1 MNHFYRRLILYAL
14 ILTGLIYLS
23 ASGKCTSSSEKVTGP
38 VRSELLQPLYE
49 GYMDAVPYKGQFLSV
64 GTGGRID
71 FIDFSGT
78 KSRTF
83 DEHKDNLNCAVVWED
98 FALVAGDGGSVLR
111 TEDGVIFEKAE
122 TGTDRDINGI
132 AARRDMIVAGADE
145 GTLLVSVNSK
155 SWNTV
160 EPGVRGN
167 IVSVAA
173 GLQMFIAVTDEGEII
188 KSDDGLNWKV
198 TDYNKEY
205 SGFYK
210 PCIFSEVLAAGN
222 NIVICG
228 KHTDGSPAVIT
239 STLGNVWTE
248 RLLNYRDDH
257 GSISFLV
264 NCPNS
269 VAYDEP
275 RDQYILA
282 CGNGEIF
289 SLPSCTKCNASA
301 IISGKDL
308 HAIACLGDVMFC
320 GGEGFS
326 VNVIRF

>member
-1 MNHFYRRLILYAL
+1 MTRLFRRILFYSL

-23 ASGKCTSSSEKVTGP
+23 ASGNYTSSEESVSG
-38 VRSELLQPLYE
+38 QE
-49 GYMDAVPYKGQFLSV
+49 GYRDAVSYMGQFLAV
-64 GTGGRID
+64 GTGGKID
-71 FIDFSGT
+71 IIDASGA
-78 KSRTF
+78 RVLTF
-83 DEHKDNLNCAVVWED
+83 NEHRGDLNCAAVWEQL
-98 FALVAGDGGSVLR
+98 AIVAGEGGLVLR
-111 TEDGVIFEKAE
+111 TSDGEVFEKSE
-122 TGTDRDINGI
+122 TGTDKDINGI
-132 AARRDMIVAGADE
+132 AARQDMIVAGAD
-145 GTLLVSVNSK
+145 GGILLVSVNGK
-155 SWNTV
+155 SWNTI
-160 EPGVRGN
+160 EPGVSGN

-173 GLQMFIAVTDEGEII
+173 GMSMFIAVTDEGEII

-210 PCIFSEVLAAGN
+210 PCIFHEVLAAGN

-228 KHTDGSPAVIT
+228 KHPDGSPAVIT

-248 RLLNYRDDH
+248 RLLNYRDDQ
-257 GSISFLV
+257 GSILFLA

-269 VAYDEP
+269 VAYDQP

-282 CGNGEIF
+282 CDRGEIF

-301 IISGKDL
+301 IISGNNL
-308 HAIACLGDVMFC
+308 HAIACLDDMLFC

-326 VNVIRF
+326 VNVVRF

>member
-1 MNHFYRRLILYAL
+1 MIHMFRQIQIYGL
-14 ILTGLIYLS
+14 ILTGCVFLS
-23 ASGKCTSSSEKVTGP
+23 ASFRCTSSAESVSGP
-38 VRSELLQPLYE
+38 E
-49 GYMDAVPYKGQFLSV
+49 GYRDAVPFRGQFLAV

-71 FIDFSGT
+71 FIDASGS
-78 KSRTF
+78 KIRTLN
-83 DEHKDNLNCAVVWED
+83 EHRDDLNCVTVWEQ
-98 FALVAGDGGSVLR
+98 FVVIAGEGGTILWSADGEVL
-111 TEDGVIFEKAE
+111 EKAE
-122 TGTDRDINGI
+122 TGTDKDINGI
-132 AARRDMIVAGADE
+132 AARQDMIVAGADG
-145 GTLLVSVNSK
+145 GTLLVSVNGK
-155 SWNTV
+155 SWNTI

-173 GLQMFIAVTDEGEII
+173 GVSMFIAVTDEGEII
-188 KSDDGLNWKV
+188 KSGDGLNWQV

-210 PCIFSEVLAAGN
+210 PCLFHEVVAAGS

-228 KHTDGSPAVIT
+228 WHPDGSPAVIT

-248 RLLNYRDDH
+248 RLLNYRDDQ
-257 GSISFLV
+257 GSIRFLL

-269 VAYDEP
+269 IAYDQP

-282 CGNGEIF
+282 CDRGEIF

-301 IISGKDL
+301 IISGKNI
-308 HAIACLGDVMFC
+308 HAIACLDGILFC

-326 VNVIRF
+326 VNVVKL

>member
-1 MNHFYRRLILYAL
+1 MNHFFRRLLLYSL

-23 ASGKCTSSSEKVTGP
+23 ASGKCTSSSEIVTGR
-38 VRSELLQPLYE
+38 VRSAISQPIYE
-49 GYMDAVPYKGQFLSV
+49 GYMDAVPYRGQFLAV

-78 KSRTF
+78 KARTIN
-83 DEHKDNLNCAVVWED
+83 DHKDNLNCTAVWEE
-98 FALVAGDGGSVLR
+98 FALVAGEGGSILL
-111 TEDGVIFEKAE
+111 TEDGVVFEKAE

-132 AARRDMIVAGADE
+132 AARQDMIVAGADG

-155 SWNTV
+155 SWNII

-173 GLQMFIAVTDEGEII
+173 GASMFIAVTDEGEII
-188 KSDDGLNWKV
+188 KSDDGLSWKV

-210 PCIFSEVLAAGN
+210 PCMFHEVLAAGS

-228 KHTDGSPAVIT
+228 KHSDGSPAVIT

-248 RLLNYRDDH
+248 RLLNFRDDH
-257 GSISFLV
+257 GNIGFLT

-269 VAYDEP
+269 VAYDQQ
-275 RDQYILA
+275 RDQYIMA
-282 CGNGEIF
+282 CDKGEIF

-301 IISGKDL
+301 IISGDDL
-308 HAIACLGDVMFC
+308 HAIACLDDILFC
-320 GGEGFS
+320 GGEAFS

>member
-1 MNHFYRRLILYAL
+1 MTHFLRRLIFYGLT
-14 ILTGLIYLS
+14 LTGLIHLS
-23 ASGKCTSSSEKVTGP
+23 ASGKYTPIAEKVSG
-38 VRSELLQPLYE
+38 QE
-49 GYMDAVPYKGQFLSV
+49 GYRDAVPYMGQFLAV

-71 FIDFSGT
+71 LIDASGARVLIFNENGT
-78 KSRTF
+78 
-83 DEHKDNLNCAVVWED
+83 DLNCAAVWNQ
-98 FALVAGDGGSVLR
+98 FAIAAGEGGLVLR
-111 TEDGVIFEKAE
+111 TGDGEVFEKTE
-122 TGTDRDINGI
+122 SGTDKDINGI
-132 AARRDMIVAGADE
+132 AARQDMIVAGAD
-145 GTLLVSVNSK
+145 GGILLVSVNGK
-155 SWNTV
+155 SWNTI

-173 GLQMFIAVTDEGEII
+173 GTSMFIAVTDEGEII
-188 KSDDGLNWKV
+188 KSDDGLNWMV

-205 SGFYK
+205 SGYYK
-210 PCIFSEVLAAGN
+210 PCIFHEVLAAGS

-228 KHTDGSPAVIT
+228 RHTDGSPAVIT

-257 GSISFLV
+257 GNISFLT

-269 VAYDEP
+269 VAYDKP

-282 CGNGEIF
+282 CDRGEIF

-301 IISGKDL
+301 IISGSNL
-308 HAIACLGDVMFC
+308 YAIACLDDMLFC

-326 VNVIRF
+326 VNVVRF

>member
-1 MNHFYRRLILYAL
+1 MTHFLRRLIFYGLT
-14 ILTGLIYLS
+14 LTGLIHLS
-23 ASGKCTSSSEKVTGP
+23 ASGKYTPIAEKVSG
-38 VRSELLQPLYE
+38 QE
-49 GYMDAVPYKGQFLSV
+49 GYRDAVPYMGQFLAV

-71 FIDFSGT
+71 LIDASGA
-78 KSRTF
+78 RVLTF
-83 DEHKDNLNCAVVWED
+83 NEYGSDLNCAAVWNQ
-98 FALVAGDGGSVLR
+98 FAIAAGEGGLVLR
-111 TEDGVIFEKAE
+111 TGDGEVFEKTE
-122 TGTDRDINGI
+122 SGTDKDINGI
-132 AARRDMIVAGADE
+132 AARQDMIVAGAD
-145 GTLLVSVNSK
+145 GGILLVSVNGK
-155 SWNTV
+155 SWNTI

-173 GLQMFIAVTDEGEII
+173 GTSMFIAVTDEGEII
-188 KSDDGLNWKV
+188 KSDDGLNWMV

-205 SGFYK
+205 SGYYK
-210 PCIFSEVLAAGN
+210 PCIFHEVLAAGS

-228 KHTDGSPAVIT
+228 RHTDGSPAVIT

-257 GSISFLV
+257 GNISFLT

-269 VAYDEP
+269 VAYDKP

-282 CGNGEIF
+282 CDRGEIF

-301 IISGKDL
+301 IISGSNL
-308 HAIACLGDVMFC
+308 YAISCLDDMLFC

-326 VNVIRF
+326 VHVVRF